1 MVVILRVKL
10 VVTASVYFFKLVQYA
25 ALVKVDTEG

>member
-10 VVTASVYFFKLVQYA
+10 VVTASVYFFEIS
-25 ALVKVDTEG
+25 VKYITFVLY